1 MRSRGDT
8 RSIQRVSFL
17 SAFLVLLALFPAS
30 DLAASNRA
38 AEPGPCEGKSGVTIA
53 VDLQGEILVRCVPG
67 SPGDARTALERSG
80 LSVHMGSGTGPYG
93 ESGYVCR
100 IEGLPA
106 ADPCTGHR
114 DGAPY
119 WKVWRAG
126 LDPVAWRA
134 SRTDG
139 GPGAVPVCPGGLVG
153 FSLGSST
160 SQMTVTPEQV
170 VTTPGW
176 LPPHC
181 PS

>member
-1 MRSRGDT
+1 M
-8 RSIQRVSFL
+8 SFL
-17 SAFLVLLALFPAS
+17 SALVFLLALFPVSAP
-30 DLAASNRA
+30 
-38 AEPGPCEGKSGVTIA
+38 EPGPCEGKSGVTVA
-53 VDLQGEILVRCVPG
+53 VDVQGEVLVRCAPG

-80 LSVHMGSGTGPYG
+80 LAVYAGIGTGPYG

-119 WKVWRAG
+119 WKVWRVG

-153 FSLGSST
+153 FSFGSST
-160 SQMTVTPEQV
+160 SQMTVAPEQV